1 MFGQEVGLKREVKG
15 VSGKIEGWSWKG
27 NGRGRGRNV
36 G

>member
-15 VSGKIEGWSWKG
+15 VSGKIEEWGWKG

>member
-15 VSGKIEGWSWKG
+15 VSGEIEGWGWKG
-27 NGRGRGRNV
+27 NGRGRGRDV

>member
-15 VSGKIEGWSWKG
+15 VSGKIEGWGWKG